1 MRKTIIQI
9 NSRQDLYD
17 LGTVSWEES
26 NNLLIIG
33 HGIFCLKNDNYPKY
47 FEYNE
52 PFDTHCCGTWCER
65 TKEDYLKYLID
76 CQEELQQ
83 KVKNLQKKI
92 ENLQKMLDKC
102 EDV

>member
-17 LGTVSWEES
+17 LGTVSWEKS
-26 NNLLIIG
+26 NSLLIIG
-33 HGIFCLKNDNYPKY
+33 HGIFCLKDDNYPKY

-52 PFDTHCCGTWCER
+52 PFDTHCCGSWCEC

-76 CQEELQQ
+76 CKEELQQ
-83 KVKNLQKKI
+83 KVENLQKKI
-92 ENLQKMLDKC
+92 ENLQKNA
-102 EDV
+102 